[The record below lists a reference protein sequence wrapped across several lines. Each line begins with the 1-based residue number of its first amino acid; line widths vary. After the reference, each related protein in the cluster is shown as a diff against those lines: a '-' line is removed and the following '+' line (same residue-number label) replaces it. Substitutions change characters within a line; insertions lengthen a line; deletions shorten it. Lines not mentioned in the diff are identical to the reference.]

1 MKMTSV
7 CNLKVATLSVP
18 RTTLPMRSTPTFRMD
33 HNPLRHKKR
42 RMWGGALMPAV
53 LVFLVH
59 IHLVLSWVRGFD
71 EHPVTGRR
79 LLVKHLLFDATNDT
93 VAAQHAR
100 STTVFDDLSRR
111 ADELMVST
119 CVFAGISSL
128 TSLCIACMLWRR
140 VRQLQ
145 EMLQPESL
153 VRVLS

>member
-59 IHLVLSWVRGFD
+59 IYFVLSWVGGVD
-71 EHPVTGRR
+71 EQSATGRH
-79 LLVKHLLFDATNDT
+79 LLVKHLLFDATNST
-93 VAAQHAR
+93 VAAQHAQD
-100 STTVFDDLSRR
+100 TTEFDDLSRR
-111 ADELMVST
+111 ADELMVIICVST
-119 CVFAGISSL
+119 GISSL
-128 TSLCIACMLWRR
+128 TSLCIVCMLWRR